1 MKKIFSTSSIILSAI
16 MAMVFLAACQKDQGA
31 VSKETA
37 AASSENVVVGVAGTE
52 GQGVTPS
59 YAGALAYNYAKKYNE
74 DNQAQYVVFDAA
86 TLSKF
91 IANLQSKYGSTK
103 IYVNFGV
110 YGKGAPAVNSK
121 DNGRLTV
128 FFTGDKIPAPTTGR
142 RNDGIVTDVVDEF
155 LNHGGL
161 VP

>member
-1 MKKIFSTSSIILSAI
+1 

-31 VSKETA
+31 VSKETP
-37 AASSENVVVGVAGTE
+37 AASSENTIVGVAGSQGE
-52 GQGVTPS
+52 GVTPS
-59 YAGALAYNYAKKYNE
+59 YAGALAYNYSRKYNE

-91 IANLQSKYGSTK
+91 IATLQSKYGSTK

-142 RNDGIVTDVVDEF
+142 RNDGIISDVVDEF
-155 LNHGGL
+155 LNHGNIY
-161 VP
+161 P